1 MSSTTAPVSVSG
13 TSVSKGLNVFL
24 WILQILAA
32 AMFLMAGGSK
42 LAGAP
47 VMVAMFGKIGIGQW
61 FRFVTGGIEVVSAIL
76 LLIPRVSALG
86 GLLLASTMVGAIITH
101 VFVIG
106 GNPGIPIVL
115 LLITSTIA
123 WQRRKALLR

>member
-1 MSSTTAPVSVSG
+1 MSSSAVQVSSSAAAP
-13 TSVSKGLNVFL
+13 SKKANIFL

-47 VMVAMFGKIGIGQW
+47 PMVAMFAKIGIGQW
-61 FRFVTGGIEVVSAIL
+61 FRYVTGGIEVASAIL
-76 LLIPRVSALG
+76 LLIPRLSALG
-86 GLLLASTMVGAIITH
+86 GFLLACTMIGAIITH
-101 VFVIG
+101 VFVVG

-115 LLITSTIA
+115 LLITAIIT
-123 WQRRKALLR
+123 WQRRKLLLG